1 MTARMDRQQ
10 SDNLWRKLVEGRLIT
25 GAFFLR
31 HWLTIAMIIGM
42 VLVYITTRYSCQ
54 HSMERIRTLTARLEV
69 VETESLRVKGEYMSR
84 IRESSMRERLDSLGI
99 PLSVQ
104 MQPPYLLSS
113 TDGDKKE
120 K

>member
-1 MTARMDRQQ
+1 MTQINSKTQPDT
-10 SDNLWRKLVEGRLIT
+10 LWRKLVEGRLIT
-25 GAFFLR
+25 GSFFLR

-42 VLVYITTRYSCQ
+42 VLLYITTRYSCQ

-84 IRESSMRERLDSLGI
+84 IRESEMRQRLDSLGL

-104 MQPPYLLSS
+104 MQPPYHLS
-113 TDGDKKE
+113 TNGNDKKE